1 MNEMVAQD
9 FIFCAAVMKRRENN
23 RMENYEFYCPTKI
36 LFGKEMEKRVG
47 EETARYAK
55 KVLIVYGSDRIKKS
69 GLFDT
74 VAKSLEDAKVEWFEL
89 GGVKANP
96 RDDLVY
102 EGIEICRKNGIDF
115 VLGVGGG
122 SVIDTA
128 KAVGYGVEYDGD
140 FMDLYLGRA
149 NPVSCLKIGAV
160 LTIPGAGSES
170 SNGSVI
176 TSLSEELKRS
186 CDTDLA
192 RPVFA
197 VMNPELTTTV
207 PMYHTLAGAFDAIV
221 HAMERYFTNSAYVD
235 FGDRMAE
242 GIMKS
247 MMKYMKLIKT
257 DPENYDYRAE
267 IMWGCKVAQDDF
279 IGVGREQCWESH
291 LLQRDIGSVCMD
303 SSHGAGL
310 AVVVPHWM
318 RHVYKLNVPRFA
330 QWANRVMDVEVNTS
344 DLEATALEGIDR
356 LAAFIKEVGLPITM
370 RELGVKSADDIELIA
385 NKAYPDGSG
394 TLGGFSHMTR
404 QDFVEI
410 LTAAY

>member
-1 MNEMVAQD
+1 M
-9 FIFCAAVMKRRENN
+9 I
-23 RMENYEFYCPTKI
+23 NYEFYCPTKI
-36 LFGKEMEKRVG
+36 LFGKDTELKVG
-47 EETARYAK
+47 EETVK
-55 KVLIVYGSDRIKKS
+55 HSKNVLIVYGSDRIKKS
-69 GLFDT
+69 GLFST
-74 VAKSLEDAKVEWFEL
+74 VTASLEKSGVAWKEL
-89 GGVKANP
+89 GGVKSNP

-102 EGIEICRKNGIDF
+102 QGIQICRENNIDF

-128 KAVGYGVEYDGD
+128 KAIGYGVEYDGD
-140 FMDLYLGRA
+140 FMDLYLGKA
-149 NPVSCLKIGAV
+149 APVSCLKIGAI

-176 TSLSEELKRS
+176 TSVSEGLKRS

-197 VMNPELTTTV
+197 IMDPELTKTV
-207 PMYHTLAGAFDAIV
+207 PMYHTLAGAFDAIA
-221 HAMERYFTNSAYVD
+221 HAMERYFTNTAFVD

-242 GIMKS
+242 GVMKS
-247 MMKYMKLIKT
+247 MMKYMKLIKE
-257 DPENYDYRAE
+257 DPENYDHRAE
-267 IMWGCKVAQDDF
+267 IMWGCKAAQDDF

-291 LLQRDIGSVCMD
+291 LLQRDIGSICMD

-318 RHVYKLNVPRFA
+318 RHVYKVNVPRFA
-330 QWANRVMDVEVNTS
+330 EWANRVMDVEVNTF

-356 LAAFIKEVGLPITM
+356 LAAFIKSVGLPTTL
-370 RELGVKSADDIELIA
+370 RELGVSSKDDIEVMA
-385 NKAYPDGSG
+385 NKAYPAGTE

-404 QDFVEI
+404 KDFVEI
-410 LTAAY
+410 LTAAF

>member
-1 MNEMVAQD
+1 M
-9 FIFCAAVMKRRENN
+9 I
-23 RMENYEFYCPTKI
+23 NYEFYCPTKI
-36 LFGKEMEKRVG
+36 LFGKDTELKVG
-47 EETARYAK
+47 EETVK
-55 KVLIVYGSDRIKKS
+55 HSKNVLIVYGSDRIKKS
-69 GLFDT
+69 GLFST
-74 VAKSLEDAKVEWFEL
+74 VTASLEKSGVAWKEL
-89 GGVKANP
+89 GGVKSNP

-102 EGIEICRKNGIDF
+102 QGIQICRENNIDF

-128 KAVGYGVEYDGD
+128 KAIGYGVEYDGD
-140 FMDLYLGRA
+140 FMDLYLGKA
-149 NPVSCLKIGAV
+149 APVSCLKIGAI

-176 TSLSEELKRS
+176 TSVSEGLKRS

-197 VMNPELTTTV
+197 IMDPELTKTV
-207 PMYHTLAGAFDAIV
+207 PMYHTLAGAFDAIA
-221 HAMERYFTNSAYVD
+221 HAMERYFTNTAFVD

-242 GIMKS
+242 GVMKS
-247 MMKYMKLIKT
+247 MMKYMKLIKE

-267 IMWGCKVAQDDF
+267 IMWGCKAAQDDF

-291 LLQRDIGSVCMD
+291 LLQRDIGSICMD

-310 AVVVPHWM
+310 AVVFPHWM
-318 RHVYKLNVPRFA
+318 RHVYKVNVPRFA
-330 QWANRVMDVEVNTS
+330 EWANRVMDVEVNTF

-356 LAAFIKEVGLPITM
+356 LAAFIKSVGLPTTL
-370 RELGVKSADDIELIA
+370 RELGVSSKDDIEVMA
-385 NKAYPDGSG
+385 NKAYPAGTE

-404 QDFVEI
+404 KDFVEI
-410 LTAAY
+410 LTAAF

>member
-1 MNEMVAQD
+1 M
-9 FIFCAAVMKRRENN
+9 I
-23 RMENYEFYCPTKI
+23 NYEFYCPTKI
-36 LFGKEMEKRVG
+36 LFGKDTELKVG
-47 EETARYAK
+47 EETVK
-55 KVLIVYGSDRIKKS
+55 HSKNVLIVYGSDRIKKS
-69 GLFDT
+69 GLFST
-74 VAKSLEDAKVEWFEL
+74 VTASLEKSGVAWKEL
-89 GGVKANP
+89 GGVKSNP

-102 EGIEICRKNGIDF
+102 QGIQICRENNIDF

-128 KAVGYGVEYDGD
+128 KAIGYGVEYDGD
-140 FMDLYLGRA
+140 FMDLYLGKA
-149 NPVSCLKIGAV
+149 APVSCLKIGAI

-176 TSLSEELKRS
+176 TSVSEGLKRS

-197 VMNPELTTTV
+197 IMDPELTKTV
-207 PMYHTLAGAFDAIV
+207 PMYHTLAGAFDAIA
-221 HAMERYFTNSAYVD
+221 HAMERYFTNTAFVD

-242 GIMKS
+242 GVMKS
-247 MMKYMKLIKT
+247 MMKYMKLIKE

-267 IMWGCKVAQDDF
+267 IMWGCKAAQDDF

-291 LLQRDIGSVCMD
+291 LLQRDIGSICMD

-318 RHVYKLNVPRFA
+318 RHVYKVNVPRFA
-330 QWANRVMDVEVNTS
+330 EWANRVMDVEVNTF

-356 LAAFIKEVGLPITM
+356 LAAFIKSVGLPTTL
-370 RELGVKSADDIELIA
+370 RELGVSSKDDIEVMA
-385 NKAYPDGSG
+385 NKAYTAGTE

-404 QDFVEI
+404 KDFVEI
-410 LTAAY
+410 LTAAF

>member
-1 MNEMVAQD
+1 
-9 FIFCAAVMKRRENN
+9 
-23 RMENYEFYCPTKI
+23 MENYEFCCPTKI
-36 LFGKEMEKRVG
+36 LFGRGMEKRIG
-47 EETARYAK
+47 EETAKYSK
-55 KVLIVYGSDRIKKS
+55 KALVVYGSDRIKKS

-74 VAKSLEDAKVEWFEL
+74 VTKSLEEAGVEWFEL
-89 GGVKANP
+89 GGVKSNP

-102 EGIEICRKNGIDF
+102 KGIDICRKNGITF
-115 VLGVGGG
+115 VIGVGGG

-140 FMDLYLGRA
+140 FMDLYLGKA
-149 NPVSCLKIGAV
+149 APSSCLRIGAV

-170 SNGSVI
+170 SDGSVI
-176 TSLSEELKRS
+176 TSLSEGLKRS

-192 RPVFA
+192 RPTFA
-197 VMNPELTTTV
+197 IMNPELTTTV

-257 DPENYDYRAE
+257 DPTNYDYRAE
-267 IMWGCKVAQDDF
+267 IMWGCKIAQDDF
-279 IGVGREQCWESH
+279 IGVGRKQCWESH
-291 LLQRDIGSVCMD
+291 LLQRDIGSICMD

-318 RHVYKLNVPRFA
+318 RHVYKVNLPRFA
-330 QWANRVMDVEVNTS
+330 QWANRVMEVEVNTS
-344 DLEATALEGIDR
+344 DLEATALEGIRR
-356 LAAFIKEVGLPITM
+356 LEVFIKEVGLPTTL
-370 RELGVKSADDIELIA
+370 RELGVKSLDDINVMA
-385 NKAYPDGSG
+385 DKAYPEG
-394 TLGGFSHMTR
+394 TEVLGGFSNMR
-404 QDFVEI
+404 REDFVEI
-410 LTAAY
+410 LKAAF

>member
-1 MNEMVAQD
+1 M
-9 FIFCAAVMKRRENN
+9 I
-23 RMENYEFYCPTKI
+23 NYEFYCPTKI
-36 LFGKEMEKRVG
+36 LFGKDTELKVG
-47 EETARYAK
+47 EETVK
-55 KVLIVYGSDRIKKS
+55 HSKNVLIVYGSDRIKKS
-69 GLFDT
+69 GLFST
-74 VAKSLEDAKVEWFEL
+74 VTASLEKSGVAWKEL
-89 GGVKANP
+89 GGVKSNP

-102 EGIEICRKNGIDF
+102 QGIQICRENNIDF

-128 KAVGYGVEYDGD
+128 KAIGYGVEYDGD
-140 FMDLYLGRA
+140 FMDLYLGKA
-149 NPVSCLKIGAV
+149 APVSCLKIGAI

-176 TSLSEELKRS
+176 TSVSEGLKRS

-197 VMNPELTTTV
+197 IMDPELTKTV
-207 PMYHTLAGAFDAIV
+207 PMYHTLAGAFDAIA
-221 HAMERYFTNSAYVD
+221 HAMERYFTNTAFVD

-242 GIMKS
+242 GVMKS
-247 MMKYMKLIKT
+247 MMKCMKLIKE

-267 IMWGCKVAQDDF
+267 IMWGCKAAQDDF

-291 LLQRDIGSVCMD
+291 LLQRDIGSICMD

-318 RHVYKLNVPRFA
+318 RHVYKVNVPRFA
-330 QWANRVMDVEVNTS
+330 EWANRVMDVEVNTF

-356 LAAFIKEVGLPITM
+356 LAAFIKSVGLPTTL
-370 RELGVKSADDIELIA
+370 RELGVSSKDDIEVMA
-385 NKAYPDGSG
+385 NKAYPAGTE

-404 QDFVEI
+404 KDFVEI
-410 LTAAY
+410 LTAAF

>member
-1 MNEMVAQD
+1 M
-9 FIFCAAVMKRRENN
+9 I
-23 RMENYEFYCPTKI
+23 NYEFYCPTKI
-36 LFGKEMEKRVG
+36 LFGKDTELKVG
-47 EETARYAK
+47 EETVK
-55 KVLIVYGSDRIKKS
+55 HSKNVLIVYGSDRIKKS
-69 GLFDT
+69 GLFST
-74 VAKSLEDAKVEWFEL
+74 VTASLEKSGVAWKEL
-89 GGVKANP
+89 GGVKSNP

-102 EGIEICRKNGIDF
+102 QGIQICRENNIDF

-128 KAVGYGVEYDGD
+128 KAIGYGVEYDGD
-140 FMDLYLGRA
+140 FMDLYLGKA
-149 NPVSCLKIGAV
+149 APVSCLKIGAI

-176 TSLSEELKRS
+176 TSVSEGLKRS

-197 VMNPELTTTV
+197 IMDPELTKTV
-207 PMYHTLAGAFDAIV
+207 PMYHTLAGAFDAIA
-221 HAMERYFTNSAYVD
+221 HAMERYFTNTAFVD

-242 GIMKS
+242 GVMKS
-247 MMKYMKLIKT
+247 MMKYMKLIKE

-267 IMWGCKVAQDDF
+267 IMWGCKAAQDDF

-291 LLQRDIGSVCMD
+291 LLQRDIGSICMD

-310 AVVVPHWM
+310 ALVVPHWM
-318 RHVYKLNVPRFA
+318 RHVYKVNVPRFA
-330 QWANRVMDVEVNTS
+330 EWANRVMDVEVNTF

-356 LAAFIKEVGLPITM
+356 LAAFIKSVGLPTTL
-370 RELGVKSADDIELIA
+370 RELGVSSKDDIEVMA
-385 NKAYPDGSG
+385 NKAYPAGTE

-404 QDFVEI
+404 KDFVEI
-410 LTAAY
+410 LTAAF

>member
-1 MNEMVAQD
+1 M
-9 FIFCAAVMKRRENN
+9 I
-23 RMENYEFYCPTKI
+23 NYEFYCPTKI
-36 LFGKEMEKRVG
+36 LFGKDTELKVG
-47 EETARYAK
+47 EETVK
-55 KVLIVYGSDRIKKS
+55 HSKNVLIVYGSDRIKKS
-69 GLFDT
+69 GLFST
-74 VAKSLEDAKVEWFEL
+74 VTASLEKSGVAWKEL
-89 GGVKANP
+89 GGVKSNP

-102 EGIEICRKNGIDF
+102 QGIQICRENNIDF
-115 VLGVGGG
+115 VIGVGGG

-128 KAVGYGVEYDGD
+128 KAIGYGVDYDGD
-140 FMDLYLGRA
+140 FMDLYLGKA
-149 NPVSCLKIGAV
+149 APVSCLKIGAI

-176 TSLSEELKRS
+176 TSVSEGLKRS

-197 VMNPELTTTV
+197 IMDPELTKTV
-207 PMYHTLAGAFDAIV
+207 PMYHTLAGAFDAIA
-221 HAMERYFTNSAYVD
+221 HAMERYFTNTAFVD

-242 GIMKS
+242 GVMKS
-247 MMKYMKLIKT
+247 MMKYMKLIKE

-267 IMWGCKVAQDDF
+267 IMWGCKAAQDDF

-291 LLQRDIGSVCMD
+291 LLQRDIGSICMD

-318 RHVYKLNVPRFA
+318 RHVYKVNVPRFA
-330 QWANRVMDVEVNTS
+330 EWANRVMDVEVNTF

-356 LAAFIKEVGLPITM
+356 LAAFIKSVGLPTTL
-370 RELGVKSADDIELIA
+370 RELGVSSKDDIEVMA
-385 NKAYPDGSG
+385 NKAYPAGTE

-404 QDFVEI
+404 KDFVEI
-410 LTAAY
+410 LTAAF

>member
-1 MNEMVAQD
+1 M
-9 FIFCAAVMKRRENN
+9 I
-23 RMENYEFYCPTKI
+23 NYEFYCPTKI
-36 LFGKEMEKRVG
+36 LFGKDTELKVG
-47 EETARYAK
+47 EETVK
-55 KVLIVYGSDRIKKS
+55 HSKNVLIVYGSDRIKKS
-69 GLFDT
+69 GLFST
-74 VAKSLEDAKVEWFEL
+74 VTASLEKSGVAWKEL
-89 GGVKANP
+89 GGVKSNP

-102 EGIEICRKNGIDF
+102 QGIQICRENNIDF

-128 KAVGYGVEYDGD
+128 KAIGYGVEYDGD
-140 FMDLYLGRA
+140 FMDLYLGKA
-149 NPVSCLKIGAV
+149 APVSCLKIGAI

-176 TSLSEELKRS
+176 TSMSEGLKRS

-197 VMNPELTTTV
+197 IMDPELTKTV
-207 PMYHTLAGAFDAIV
+207 PMYHTLAGAFDAIA
-221 HAMERYFTNSAYVD
+221 HAMERYFTNTAFVD

-242 GIMKS
+242 GVMKS
-247 MMKYMKLIKT
+247 MMKYMKLIKE

-267 IMWGCKVAQDDF
+267 IMWGCKAAQDDF

-291 LLQRDIGSVCMD
+291 LLQRDIGSICMD

-318 RHVYKLNVPRFA
+318 RHVYKVNVPRFA
-330 QWANRVMDVEVNTS
+330 EWANRVMDVEVNTF

-356 LAAFIKEVGLPITM
+356 LAAFIKSVGLPTTL
-370 RELGVKSADDIELIA
+370 RELGVSSKDDIEVMA
-385 NKAYPDGSG
+385 NKAYPAGTE

-404 QDFVEI
+404 KDFVEI
-410 LTAAY
+410 LTAAF

>member
-1 MNEMVAQD
+1 M
-9 FIFCAAVMKRRENN
+9 INN
-23 RMENYEFYCPTKI
+23 EFYCPTKI
-36 LFGKEMEKRVG
+36 LFGKDTELKVG
-47 EETARYAK
+47 EETVK
-55 KVLIVYGSDRIKKS
+55 HSKNVLIVYGSDRIKKS
-69 GLFDT
+69 GLFST
-74 VAKSLEDAKVEWFEL
+74 VTASLEKSGVAWKEL
-89 GGVKANP
+89 GGVKSNP

-102 EGIEICRKNGIDF
+102 QGIQICRENNIDF

-128 KAVGYGVEYDGD
+128 KAIGYGVEYDGD
-140 FMDLYLGRA
+140 FMDLYLGKA
-149 NPVSCLKIGAV
+149 APVSCLKIGAI

-176 TSLSEELKRS
+176 TSVSEGLKRS

-197 VMNPELTTTV
+197 IMDPELTKTV
-207 PMYHTLAGAFDAIV
+207 PMYHTLAGAFDAIA
-221 HAMERYFTNSAYVD
+221 HAMERYFTNTAFVD

-242 GIMKS
+242 GVMKS
-247 MMKYMKLIKT
+247 MMKYMKLIKE

-267 IMWGCKVAQDDF
+267 IMWGCKAAQDDF

-291 LLQRDIGSVCMD
+291 LLQRDIGSICMD

-318 RHVYKLNVPRFA
+318 RHVYKVNVPRFA
-330 QWANRVMDVEVNTS
+330 EWANRVMDVEVNTF

-356 LAAFIKEVGLPITM
+356 LAAFIKSVGLPTTL
-370 RELGVKSADDIELIA
+370 RELGVSSKDDIEVMA
-385 NKAYPDGSG
+385 NKAYPAGTE

-404 QDFVEI
+404 KDFVEI
-410 LTAAY
+410 LTAAF

>member
-1 MNEMVAQD
+1 M
-9 FIFCAAVMKRRENN
+9 I
-23 RMENYEFYCPTKI
+23 NYEFYCPTKI
-36 LFGKEMEKRVG
+36 LFGKDTELKVG
-47 EETARYAK
+47 EETVK
-55 KVLIVYGSDRIKKS
+55 HSKNVLIVYGSDRIKKS
-69 GLFDT
+69 GLFST
-74 VAKSLEDAKVEWFEL
+74 VTASLEKSGVAWKEL
-89 GGVKANP
+89 GGVKSNP

-102 EGIEICRKNGIDF
+102 QGIQICRENNIDF

-128 KAVGYGVEYDGD
+128 KAIGYGVEYDGD
-140 FMDLYLGRA
+140 FMDLYLGKA
-149 NPVSCLKIGAV
+149 APVSCLKIGAI

-176 TSLSEELKRS
+176 TSVSEGLKRS

-197 VMNPELTTTV
+197 IMDPELTKTV
-207 PMYHTLAGAFDAIV
+207 PMYHTLAGAFDAIA
-221 HAMERYFTNSAYVD
+221 HAMERYFTNTAFVD

-242 GIMKS
+242 GVMKS
-247 MMKYMKLIKT
+247 MMKYMKLIKE

-267 IMWGCKVAQDDF
+267 IMWGCKAAQDDF

-291 LLQRDIGSVCMD
+291 LLQRDIGSICMD

-318 RHVYKLNVPRFA
+318 RHVYKINVPRFA
-330 QWANRVMDVEVNTS
+330 EWANRVMDVEVNTF

-356 LAAFIKEVGLPITM
+356 LAAFIKSVGLPTTL
-370 RELGVKSADDIELIA
+370 RELGVSSKDDIEVMA
-385 NKAYPDGSG
+385 NKAYPAGTE

-404 QDFVEI
+404 KDFVEI
-410 LTAAY
+410 LTAAF

>member
-1 MNEMVAQD
+1 M
-9 FIFCAAVMKRRENN
+9 I
-23 RMENYEFYCPTKI
+23 NYEFYCPTKI
-36 LFGKEMEKRVG
+36 LFGKDTELKVG
-47 EETARYAK
+47 EETVK
-55 KVLIVYGSDRIKKS
+55 HSKNVLIVYGSDRIKKS
-69 GLFDT
+69 GLFST
-74 VAKSLEDAKVEWFEL
+74 VTASLEKSGVAWKEL
-89 GGVKANP
+89 GGVKSNP

-102 EGIEICRKNGIDF
+102 QGIQICRENNIDF

-128 KAVGYGVEYDGD
+128 KAIGYGVEYDGD
-140 FMDLYLGRA
+140 FMDLYLGKA
-149 NPVSCLKIGAV
+149 APVSCLKIGAI

-176 TSLSEELKRS
+176 TSVSEGLKRS

-197 VMNPELTTTV
+197 IMDPELTKTV
-207 PMYHTLAGAFDAIV
+207 PMYHTLAGAFDAIA
-221 HAMERYFTNSAYVD
+221 HAMERYFTNTAFVD

-242 GIMKS
+242 GVMKS
-247 MMKYMKLIKT
+247 MMKYMKFIKE

-267 IMWGCKVAQDDF
+267 IMWGCKAAQDDF

-291 LLQRDIGSVCMD
+291 LLQRDIGSICMD

-318 RHVYKLNVPRFA
+318 RHVYKVNVPRFA
-330 QWANRVMDVEVNTS
+330 EWANRVMDVEVNTF

-356 LAAFIKEVGLPITM
+356 LAAFIKSVGLPTPL
-370 RELGVKSADDIELIA
+370 RELGVSSKDDIEVMA
-385 NKAYPDGSG
+385 NKAYPAGTE

-404 QDFVEI
+404 KDFVEI
-410 LTAAY
+410 LTAAF

>member
-1 MNEMVAQD
+1 M
-9 FIFCAAVMKRRENN
+9 I
-23 RMENYEFYCPTKI
+23 NYEFYCPTKI
-36 LFGKEMEKRVG
+36 LFGKDTELKVG
-47 EETARYAK
+47 EETVK
-55 KVLIVYGSDRIKKS
+55 HSKNVLIVYGSDRIKKS
-69 GLFDT
+69 GLFST
-74 VAKSLEDAKVEWFEL
+74 VTASLEKSGVAWKEL
-89 GGVKANP
+89 GGVKSNP

-102 EGIEICRKNGIDF
+102 QGIQICRENNIDF

-128 KAVGYGVEYDGD
+128 KAIGYGAEYDGD
-140 FMDLYLGRA
+140 FMDLYLGKA
-149 NPVSCLKIGAV
+149 APVSCLKIGAI

-176 TSLSEELKRS
+176 TSVSEGLKRS

-197 VMNPELTTTV
+197 IMDPELTKTV
-207 PMYHTLAGAFDAIV
+207 PMYHTLAGAFDAIA
-221 HAMERYFTNSAYVD
+221 HAMERYFTNTAFVD

-242 GIMKS
+242 GVMKS
-247 MMKYMKLIKT
+247 MMKYMKLIKE

-267 IMWGCKVAQDDF
+267 IMWGCKAAQDDF

-291 LLQRDIGSVCMD
+291 LLQRDIGSICMD

-318 RHVYKLNVPRFA
+318 RHVYKVNVPRFA
-330 QWANRVMDVEVNTS
+330 EWANRVMDVEVNTF

-356 LAAFIKEVGLPITM
+356 LAAFIKSVGLPTTL
-370 RELGVKSADDIELIA
+370 RELGVSSKDDIEVMA
-385 NKAYPDGSG
+385 NKAYPAGTE

-404 QDFVEI
+404 KDFVEI
-410 LTAAY
+410 LTAAF

>member
-1 MNEMVAQD
+1 M
-9 FIFCAAVMKRRENN
+9 I
-23 RMENYEFYCPTKI
+23 NYEFYCPTKI
-36 LFGKEMEKRVG
+36 LFGKDTELKVG
-47 EETARYAK
+47 EETVK
-55 KVLIVYGSDRIKKS
+55 HSKNVLIIYGSDRIKKS
-69 GLFDT
+69 GLFST
-74 VAKSLEDAKVEWFEL
+74 VTASLEKSGVAWKEL
-89 GGVKANP
+89 GGVKSNP

-102 EGIEICRKNGIDF
+102 QGIQICRENNIDF

-128 KAVGYGVEYDGD
+128 KAIGYGVEYDGD
-140 FMDLYLGRA
+140 FMDLYLGKA
-149 NPVSCLKIGAV
+149 APVSCLKIGAI

-176 TSLSEELKRS
+176 TSVSEGLKRS

-197 VMNPELTTTV
+197 IMDPELTKTV
-207 PMYHTLAGAFDAIV
+207 PMYHTLAGAFDAIA
-221 HAMERYFTNSAYVD
+221 HAMERYFTNTAFVD

-242 GIMKS
+242 GVMKS
-247 MMKYMKLIKT
+247 MMKYMKLIKE

-267 IMWGCKVAQDDF
+267 IMWGCKAAQDDF

-291 LLQRDIGSVCMD
+291 LLQRDIGSICMD

-318 RHVYKLNVPRFA
+318 RHVYKVNVSRFA
-330 QWANRVMDVEVNTS
+330 EWANRVMDVEVNTF

-356 LAAFIKEVGLPITM
+356 LAAFIKSVGLPTTL
-370 RELGVKSADDIELIA
+370 RELGVSSKDDIEVMA
-385 NKAYPDGSG
+385 NKAYPAGTE

-404 QDFVEI
+404 KDFVEI
-410 LTAAY
+410 LTAAF